1 MTGYSLNVSDRTEN
15 LFHLNRL
22 LGVLVLGL
30 GGGAASGTAG
40 EHGVAVLVQLE
51 LGDDAVGWVDADLDG
66 GTVDLM
72 FT

>member
-1 MTGYSLNVSDRTEN
+1 M
-15 LFHLNRL
+15 NRL

-66 GTVDLM
+66 GTVDLV